1 MKKTK
6 TYMDKLMENKKFREK
21 FNEEYQNLC
30 IGEKIAKIRHG
41 ANLTQDGLAKRTRT
55 TKSAISRYENSD
67 YKSYSMPLL
76 YKIAEAC
83 GTVLKIDF
91 VSKRTKKAKGLSIF

>member
-6 TYMDKLMENKKFREK
+6 TYMDKLMKNKEFREK
-21 FNEEYQNLC
+21 FDKEYQNLC
-30 IGEKIAKIRHG
+30 IGEDIARIRHQ
-41 ANLTQDGLAKRTRT
+41 ANLTQEALAERTHT

-76 YKIAEAC
+76 NRIAEAC
-83 GTVLKIDF
+83 GAVLKIDF
-91 VSKRTKKAKGLSIF
+91 VPKGKNIKGF

>member
-6 TYMDKLMENKKFREK
+6 TYMDKLMKNKEFREK
-21 FNEEYQNLC
+21 FDEEYKNIC
-30 IGEKIAKIRHG
+30 IGEHIARIRHQ
-41 ANLTQDGLAKRTRT
+41 ANLTQDALAKRTHT

-67 YKSYSMPLL
+67 YKSYSIPLL
-76 YKIAEAC
+76 NRIAEAC

-91 VSKRTKKAKGLSIF
+91 ITKGTKKIKEL

>member
-6 TYMDKLMENKKFREK
+6 TYMDKLMKNKEFREK
-21 FNEEYQNLC
+21 FDEEYKNIC
-30 IGEKIAKIRHG
+30 IGEHIARIRHR
-41 ANLTQDGLAKRTRT
+41 ANLTQDALAKRTHT

-67 YKSYSMPLL
+67 YKSYSIPLL
-76 YKIAEAC
+76 NRIAEAC

-91 VSKRTKKAKGLSIF
+91 VTKGKKIKNC

>member
-6 TYMDKLMENKKFREK
+6 TYMDKLMKNKEFREK
-21 FNEEYQNLC
+21 FDEEYKNIC
-30 IGEKIAKIRHG
+30 IGEHIARIRHR
-41 ANLTQDGLAKRTRT
+41 ANLTQDALAKRIHT

-67 YKSYSMPLL
+67 YKSYSIPLL
-76 YKIAEAC
+76 NRIAEAC

-91 VSKRTKKAKGLSIF
+91 VTKGTKKVKDL

>member
-6 TYMDKLMENKKFREK
+6 TYMDRLMKNKEFREK
-21 FNEEYQNLC
+21 FDKEYQNLC
-30 IGEKIAKIRHG
+30 IGEHIVRIRHQ
-41 ANLTQDGLAKRTRT
+41 ANLTQDALAKRTHT

-76 YKIAEAC
+76 NRIAEAC
-83 GTVLKIDF
+83 GAVLKIDF
-91 VSKRTKKAKGLSIF
+91 VTKGKKVKEL

>member
-6 TYMDKLMENKKFREK
+6 TYLDKLMENREFREK
-21 FNEEYQNLC
+21 FDKEYRNLY
-30 IGEKIAKIRHG
+30 IGEHIARIRHQ
-41 ANLTQDGLAKRTRT
+41 ANLTQDALAKRTHT

-76 YKIAEAC
+76 NRIAEAC
-83 GTVLKIDF
+83 GAVLKIDF
-91 VSKRTKKAKGLSIF
+91 VPKGKKVKGF